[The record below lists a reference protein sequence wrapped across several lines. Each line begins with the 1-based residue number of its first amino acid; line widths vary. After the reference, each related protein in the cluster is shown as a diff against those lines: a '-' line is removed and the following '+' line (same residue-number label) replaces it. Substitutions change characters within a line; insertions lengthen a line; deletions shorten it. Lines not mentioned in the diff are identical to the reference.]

1 MRFLLHLCYLFFLLY
16 APLTFGSTPSVDD
29 ILQKADEVRNP
40 SQSYSM
46 KVRVLRG
53 EAKEFTSSFEVF
65 IQGNQK
71 TLIRTLEPNRDQGR
85 NLLMLGEEMW
95 AFIPNLNRSVR
106 VSLSQKLT
114 GEAANGDLSRMRWSG
129 DYSAVIEKQGAE
141 QWTLLLT
148 ARKKGLTYER
158 IRIWVDKDTFH
169 PKKAE
174 FLTLSDQ
181 VLKRA
186 TYENYS
192 ILAGK
197 MRPTLMRIQDA
208 LRTDAV
214 SWIQVDEMKTKKFPE
229 SLFNQNSLK

>member
-71 TLIRTLEPNRDQGR
+71 TLIRTLEPNRDRGR

-148 ARKKGLTYER
+148 ARKK
-158 IRIWVDKDTFH
+158 
-169 PKKAE
+169 
-174 FLTLSDQ
+174 
-181 VLKRA
+181 
-186 TYENYS
+186 
-192 ILAGK
+192 
-197 MRPTLMRIQDA
+197 
-208 LRTDAV
+208 
-214 SWIQVDEMKTKKFPE
+214 
-229 SLFNQNSLK
+229 

>member
-1 MRFLLHLCYLFFLLY
+1 MKPFLHLYYLLFLLY
-16 APLTFGSTPSVDD
+16 TPLTLAATPSADQ

-40 SQSYSM
+40 SESYSM
-46 KVRVLRG
+46 RVRILKG
-53 EAKEFTSSFEVF
+53 EAREFSSSFEVL

-71 TLIRTLEPNRDQGR
+71 TLIRTLEPVRDRGR

-95 AFIPNLNRSVR
+95 AFIPQLNRSVR
-106 VSLSQKLT
+106 VSLNQKLS

-129 DYSAVIEKQGAE
+129 DYSAVLEKQDRE
-141 QWTLLLT
+141 FWILFLT
-148 ARKKGLTYER
+148 ARKKGLTYEK
-158 IRIWVDKDTFH
+158 IRVWVEKETFH

-181 VLKRA
+181 ILKRA

-197 MRPTLMRIQDA
+197 MRPTSMRIQDA
-208 LRTDAV
+208 FRADSV
-214 SWIQVDEMKTKKFPE
+214 SWIQVDEMRAKKFPE